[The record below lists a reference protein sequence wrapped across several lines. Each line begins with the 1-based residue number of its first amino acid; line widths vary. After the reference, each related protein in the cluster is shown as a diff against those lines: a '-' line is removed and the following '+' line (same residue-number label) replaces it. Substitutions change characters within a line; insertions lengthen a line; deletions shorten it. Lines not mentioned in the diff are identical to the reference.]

1 LLFFFFVLA
10 KIPVVLS
17 FFPAMVSPRRVL
29 QRSRWHGGSTMGTQW
44 VPSDSGLDTLTNIG
58 EAQRLKLLPG
68 IEPGSSMQVGEQGL
82 ARSRPIPT
90 NH

>member
-1 LLFFFFVLA
+1 
-10 KIPVVLS
+10 
-17 FFPAMVSPRRVL
+17 
-29 QRSRWHGGSTMGTQW
+29 MGTQW